1 MKNLYNFSGV
11 PKESVD
17 IAARYC
23 PGTFVIQL
31 PIYMEKILKIS

>member
-17 IAARYC
+17 IADKYKAFGEQDSYL
-23 PGTFVIQL
+23 L
-31 PIYMEKILKIS
+31 P